1 MSLKA
6 HRYLYF
12 YCRMALDEK
21 LYRRDLEVALA
32 LSVKE
37 LPPSTEDV
45 QKSQGRSMLFSVEL
59 GN

>member
-1 MSLKA
+1 
-6 HRYLYF
+6 
-12 YCRMALDEK
+12 MALDEK

-37 LPPSTEDV
+37 LPPNTEDV